1 MKKFLKVFLIIIV
14 IIALGLWY
22 FVNSLK
28 PQYSGNLKLEGLSD
42 KVEVYYDTYGIP
54 HIYAQNQT
62 DVYRAL
68 GYVHAQDRLWQMEVI
83 RRIAPGRLSE
93 IFGKDLIQ
101 TDKFFA
107 STGLDVA
114 AENAI
119 ANVDKNSKQFKYT
132 EAYLNGINQF
142 IDNGPTPVEYLI
154 TGTKKTHYTINDVY
168 NVFGYMS
175 FSFAMAQK
183 ADPFFT
189 EVKKHLKPV
198 YLQELGLNPDPN
210 TTLIHN
216 NYQNISS
223 PIAEVA
229 NKITNQIPS
238 PFIGSN
244 SWVVGPSKST
254 TGKVLF
260 ANDPH
265 MSYAQ
270 PGVWYEAYLKT
281 PDYEIYGYHLAGIPF
296 PLLGHNHRIAYGL
309 TMFEND
315 DLDFYRESV
324 NPENENQYKTP
335 EGWQD
340 FVVKTKTIKVK
351 KGTDI
356 TLKIRYSKHGPI
368 MNDVVSTI
376 KDKAPLAMHWIY
388 TQFPIKT
395 LKAMY
400 TMSHATN
407 IQEFQKGAALIHAPG
422 LNVMYGDAD
431 NNIAWWASGKLYRFN
446 EGVNP
451 KFVLDGATGNDEPIK
466 YLDFSKNPQA
476 INPTWGYVYSANNQ
490 PDSIDGGY
498 FYPGYYL
505 PKDRA
510 KRIVS
515 ILESKGKFSKED
527 FKTMITDVKSSESPD
542 NKTVLVTILG
552 DIKDL
557 NPIEKQALDIL
568 KKWDGNNQIKN
579 IAPTIYYKWVYKVM
593 HKTYSDELGEK
604 GFAQF
609 MRTDIAKIMESKQIQ
624 NDNSIWWD
632 DVTTKD
638 VKETR
643 QNILTTAFKETIVDL
658 SKQLGADIQ
667 KWTWDTVHTL
677 EHVHTITLKA
687 PFLRKFLNVGP
698 FKAPGA
704 REVINNLMF
713 SLNDKGLYK
722 VNAGPSTRRV
732 IDFSDVENSVSI
744 LPTGQSGNPLSPHYD
759 DQAQMYIKGQFR
771 PMLMNKKVIQKSKDK
786 LVLSPK

>member
-28 PQYSGNLKLEGLSD
+28 PQYSGNLKLKGLSD
-42 KVEVYYDTYGIP
+42 KVAVYYDTYGIP
-54 HIYAQNQT
+54 HIYAENQS
-62 DVYRAL
+62 DAYIAL

-107 STGLDVA
+107 SMGLEEASNKAVSKL
-114 AENAI
+114 
-119 ANVDKNSKQFKYT
+119 DKNTQQYKYT

-142 IDNGPTPVEYLI
+142 IDNGPTPVEYII
-154 TGTKKTHYTINDVY
+154 TGTKKTHYNINDVY

-189 EVKKHLKPV
+189 EVKKNLKPL
-198 YLQELGLNPDPN
+198 YLEELGLKPDPN

-229 NKITNQIPS
+229 NKIVNQIPS

-244 SWVVGPSKST
+244 SWVVGPSKSA
-254 TGKVLF
+254 TGKVIF

-324 NPENENQYKTP
+324 NPDNENQYKTP

-340 FVVKTKTIKVK
+340 FVTKTKTIKVK
-351 KGTDI
+351 NDADI
-356 TLKIRYSKHGPI
+356 IMKVRYSKHGPI

-446 EGVNP
+446 KGVNP
-451 KFVLDGATGNDEPIK
+451 KFVLDGASGNDEPIK

-476 INPTWGYVYSANNQ
+476 INPPWGYVYSANNQ

-510 KRIVS
+510 KRIVN
-515 ILESKGKFSKED
+515 ILESKEKFNKED

-542 NKTVLVTILG
+542 NKTVLVTILE

-593 HKTYSDELGEK
+593 HKTYADELGEE

-624 NDNSIWWD
+624 NDNSVWWD
-632 DVTTKD
+632 NVTTTEKI
-638 VKETR
+638 ETR
-643 QNILTTAFKETIVDL
+643 ADILTTAFKETIVDL
-658 SKQLGADIQ
+658 KKQLGTDIQ

-771 PMLMNKKVIQKSKDK
+771 PMLMNKEAVLKSKDK

>member
-1 MKKFLKVFLIIIV
+1 MKKFLKVFLIIII

-28 PQYSGNLKLEGLSD
+28 PQYSGNLKLKDLSD

-54 HIYAQNQT
+54 HIYAENQT
-62 DVYRAL
+62 DAYIAL
-68 GYVHAQDRLWQMEVI
+68 GYIHAQDRLWQMEVI

-93 IFGKDLIQ
+93 IFGKDLIE

-107 STGLDVA
+107 SMGLEEASEKAVSKL
-114 AENAI
+114 
-119 ANVDKNSKQFKYT
+119 DKNTEQYKYT
-132 EAYLNGINQF
+132 HAYLNGINQF

-154 TGTKKTHYTINDVY
+154 TGTKKTHYTIKDVY

-189 EVKKHLKPV
+189 EVKKNLKPL
-198 YLQELGLNPDPN
+198 YLEELGLKPDPN

-216 NYQNISS
+216 NYQNITS

-229 NKITNQIPS
+229 NMVASQIPS

-244 SWVVGPSKST
+244 SWVVGPSKSA

-265 MSYAQ
+265 MSFAQ
-270 PGVWYEAYLKT
+270 PGVWYEAYLKS

-340 FVVKTKTIKVK
+340 FVVKIKTIKVK
-351 KGTDI
+351 KAKDI
-356 TLKIRYSKHGPI
+356 TLKVRYSKHGPI
-368 MNDVVSTI
+368 MNDVISAI
-376 KDKAPLAMHWIY
+376 KDDAPLAMHWIY

-395 LKAMY
+395 LESMY
-400 TMSHATN
+400 TISHATN
-407 IQEFQKGAALIHAPG
+407 IQQFQKGAALIHAPG

-446 EGVNP
+446 EDVNP
-451 KFVLDGATGNDEPIK
+451 KFVLDGASGNDEPIK

-476 INPTWGYVYSANNQ
+476 INPPWGYVYSANNQ

-510 KRIVS
+510 KRIVTL
-515 ILESKGKFSKED
+515 LESKEKLSKAD
-527 FKTMITDVKSSESPD
+527 FKKMITDVKSSETPD
-542 NKTVLVTILG
+542 NTAVLISVLSE
-552 DIKDL
+552 IKDL
-557 NPIEKQALDIL
+557 NTTEKQALGIL
-568 KKWDGNNQIKN
+568 KKWDGNNQLKD

-593 HKTYSDELGEK
+593 HNTFSDELGEA

-624 NDNSIWWD
+624 NDNSVWWD
-632 DVTTKD
+632 DVSTKD
-638 VKETR
+638 LVETR
-643 QNILTTAFKETIVDL
+643 QNILGTAFTETIADL
-658 SKQLGADIQ
+658 KIQLGNDLN
-667 KWTWDTVHTL
+667 KWTWHKVHTL
-677 EHVHTITLKA
+677 EHAHAITKKA
-687 PFLRKFLNVGP
+687 PIFSSFLNVGP
-698 FKAPGA
+698 FGVPGA

-722 VNAGPSTRRV
+722 VHAGPSTRRV
-732 IDFSDVENSVSI
+732 IDFSDIENSESI
-744 LPTGQSGNPLSPHYD
+744 LPTGQSGNPFSVHYK
-759 DQAQMYIKGQFR
+759 DQAKMYIKGQFR
-771 PMLMNKKVIQKSKDK
+771 PMLMNKKAILKSKDR

>member
-1 MKKFLKVFLIIIV
+1 MKKFLKYFLIIVLLIV
-14 IIALGLWY
+14 LGLWY

-28 PQYSGNLKLEGLSD
+28 PQYSGNLKLKGLSD

-54 HIYAQNQT
+54 HIYAKNQA
-62 DVYRAL
+62 DAYLAL
-68 GYVHAQDRLWQMEVI
+68 GYIHAQDRLWQMDVL

-93 IFGKDLIQ
+93 LFGKDLIQ

-107 STGLDVA
+107 STGLKEA
-114 AENAI
+114 A
-119 ANVDKNSKQFKYT
+119 DKSIKNLNKNTKQYKLT
-132 EAYLNGINQF
+132 EAYLSGINQF
-142 IDNGPTPVEYLI
+142 IDNGPTPVEYFI
-154 TGTKKTHYTINDVY
+154 TGTKKQHFNIHDVY

-183 ADPFFT
+183 SDPFFT
-189 EVKKHLKPV
+189 ALKNNLDATYVK
-198 YLQELGLNPDPN
+198 ELGLKPDPN

-223 PIAEVA
+223 PIAAVA
-229 NKITNQIPS
+229 DKIANQIPT

-260 ANDPH
+260 ENDPH
-265 MSYAQ
+265 MSFAQ

-281 PDYEIYGYHLAGIPF
+281 PNYEMYGYHLAGIPF

-324 NPENENQYKTP
+324 NPKNKNQYKTP

-340 FVVKTKTIKVK
+340 FVVKTKIIKVK
-351 KGTDI
+351 NGDAIK
-356 TLKIRYSKHGPI
+356 LKVRYSKHGPI
-368 MNDVVSTI
+368 MNDVVGTI
-376 KDKAPLAMHWIY
+376 KEKAPIAMHWIY
-388 TQFPIKT
+388 TQLPIKT

-407 IQEFQKGAALIHAPG
+407 IQQFQKGAALIHSPG

-431 NNIAWWASGKLYRFN
+431 NNIAWWASAKLYRFN
-446 EGVNP
+446 KGVNT
-451 KFVLDGATGNDEPIK
+451 KFILDGASGKDEPIR

-476 INPTWGYVYSANNQ
+476 INPPWGYVYSANNQ

-510 KRIVS
+510 KRIVHL
-515 ILESKGKFSKED
+515 LESKNKFSRDD
-527 FKTMITDVKSSESPD
+527 FKVMINDVTSSETPD
-542 NKTVLVTILG
+542 NAAVLVKILE
-552 DIKDL
+552 
-557 NPIEKQALDIL
+557 NQSALSDKGKETLKIL
-568 KKWDGNNQIKN
+568 KAWDGSNYKKS
-579 IAPTIYYKWVYKVM
+579 IAPTIYYKWLLKVM
-593 HKTYSDELGEK
+593 YNTFADELGDE
-604 GFAQF
+604 GFVQF
-609 MRTDIAKIMESKQIQ
+609 MATDIAKIQESKQIQ
-624 NDNSIWWD
+624 SGQSVWWD
-632 DVTTKD
+632 NIKTKD
-638 VKETR
+638 KVETR
-643 QNILTTAFKETIVDL
+643 QDILFDAFKATLVDL
-658 SKQLGADIQ
+658 TKQLGSDMTQ
-667 KWTWDTVHTL
+667 WNWGKVHTL
-677 EHVHTITLKA
+677 EHVHSITLKA

-698 FKAPGA
+698 FEAPGA

-713 SLNDKGLYK
+713 GLNYNGIYK
-722 VNAGPSTRRV
+722 VTAGPSTRRI
-732 IDFSDVENSVSI
+732 IDFSDVESSVSI
-744 LPTGQSGNPLSPHYD
+744 LPTGQSGNPLSKHYK

-771 PMLMNKKVIQKSKDK
+771 PMLLNKKTVLKSKDK